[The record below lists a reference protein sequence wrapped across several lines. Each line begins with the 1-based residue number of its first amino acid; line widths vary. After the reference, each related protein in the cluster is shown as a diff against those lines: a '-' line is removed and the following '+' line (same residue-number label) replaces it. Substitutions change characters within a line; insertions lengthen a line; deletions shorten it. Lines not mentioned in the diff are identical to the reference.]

1 MRCQRD
7 VSTGRGHWD
16 IRDTYKVLGE
26 TAEARLDVG
35 HAEEALELPFF
46 ESHAFAG
53 LLGLGGRLAGWG
65 MDRKSGRGDLAC
77 LDEMLGFLTSLFSL
91 DFGLVGVVT
100 NWGFGFGLRC

>member
-1 MRCQRD
+1 ML
-7 VSTGRGHWD
+7 TGRGR
-16 IRDTYKVLGE
+16 RDVGNTYEVLGE

-35 HAEEALELPFF
+35 HAEEALEFPFF

-53 LLGLGGRLAGWG
+53 LLGWEGRLVGWN
-65 MDRKSGRGDLAC
+65 MDRKSGRGGGVC
-77 LDEMLGFLTSLFSL
+77 LDEMLGFFASLFSL